1 MTNAD
6 ALKGRWQPP
15 AKRQTTGG
23 GWNPRT
29 PSSNE
34 RQPCIPLSTAPS
46 AVWRPRVAPPIDR
59 RWRRSPS
66 PNRRVQPPSD
76 RGGGNPTQLRN
87 RQPSDRAGEWTPST
101 DRRSSLPSGGGRL
114 PRTAPSTDRRSTP
127 PPRPPPT
134 AERVRGGN
142 WGGGR
147 LPRTAPLTDRRS
159 TPPPRPPPTERRVG
173 GGNWGGGRFPRTAL
187 STDRRSPPP
196 QRPPSTELSVGG
208 AGGKPTERHNWLPP
222 DGGDG
227 KPAYTERRCPLSSDR
242 GGARIPRTS
251 PPTERRSL
259 PPPRP
264 LSTELRVGGGGRTE
278 TGRGKWP
285 PSDRGEGRPPSTETR
300 RPSSSERDGA
310 HIQRT
315 EPSTRRHTSPLQERS
330 TEQRVPPLSDQGGG
344 TSSEIDLPS
353 DLGSS
358 FLRKSCNECRRVKR
372 KCVPSLTSNGPC
384 QRCVEKKRPCL
395 FGASRQGRRNDLQRG
410 AKRRKIISSSDGS
423 QPVTSVPCATSF
435 RESERTS
442 LDTSDGNPK
451 DTLTSVPC
459 STSLRESER
468 ASLDTLVK
476 SSSSKTSDSSSS
488 ASSYADPTDYESESS
503 CLSSLD
509 DDSLVGDLLRE
520 TESADRPTSSPGE
533 SVEKVFSPASSQ
545 RPTKLRDASDHRISM
560 NISEVAD
567 LPSFVSIE
575 DSYCTGKRLLFEVQ
589 SNSNYLRCTT
599 VTNRTEATSA
609 CRHAAFLECTQ
620 MTPSRISRGSNG
632 LMIAF
637 QDGDLKRWCLGIMS
651 HVALN
656 YDTSDSA
663 THDGYYSVFRWI
675 GPTMSSSNSDG
686 KIGPAVF
693 SRRRWSDCMTHFRN
707 EAIPIHSNLANRK
720 FVYLNQ
726 VSLFLVH
733 IYSTF
738 ACKIDTPFDTPFG
751 P

>member
-1 MTNAD
+1 MSLVIRSGGCAHPTNFSAD
-6 ALKGRWQPP
+6 RATEPSTAAAVVDRASRGR
-15 AKRQTTGG
+15 G
-23 GWNPRT
+23 GW
-29 PSSNE
+29 
-34 RQPCIPLSTAPS
+34 
-46 AVWRPRVAPPIDR
+46 
-59 RWRRSPS
+59 
-66 PNRRVQPPSD
+66 
-76 RGGGNPTQLRN
+76 
-87 RQPSDRAGEWTPST
+87 
-101 DRRSSLPSGGGRL
+101 
-114 PRTAPSTDRRSTP
+114 
-127 PPRPPPT
+127 
-134 AERVRGGN
+134 
-142 WGGGR
+142 
-147 LPRTAPLTDRRS
+147 
-159 TPPPRPPPTERRVG
+159 
-173 GGNWGGGRFPRTAL
+173 
-187 STDRRSPPP
+187 
-196 QRPPSTELSVGG
+196 
-208 AGGKPTERHNWLPP
+208 
-222 DGGDG
+222 
-227 KPAYTERRCPLSSDR
+227 
-242 GGARIPRTS
+242 
-251 PPTERRSL
+251 
-259 PPPRP
+259 
-264 LSTELRVGGGGRTE
+264 TE

-285 PSDRGEGRPPSTETR
+285 PSDRGEGRPPSTERR
-300 RPSSSERDGA
+300 RPSSSDLDGA
-310 HIQRT
+310 RIQRT

-410 AKRRKIISSSDGS
+410 AKRRKIISSCDG
-423 QPVTSVPCATSF
+423 
-435 RESERTS
+435 
-442 LDTSDGNPK
+442 PK
-451 DTLTSVPC
+451 DTLTSVPRA
-459 STSLRESER
+459 TSFRESER

-476 SSSSKTSDSSSS
+476 SSSSETSDSSST

-520 TESADRPTSSPGE
+520 TESADRPTSSLGE

-589 SNSNYLRCTT
+589 SNSNHLRCTT

-637 QDGDLKRWCLGIMS
+637 QDSDLKRWCLGIMS

-707 EAIPIHSNLANRK
+707 EAIPIHSNLATRK

-738 ACKIDTPFDTPFG
+738 A
-751 P
+751 